1 MSTNPNSAARKVQ
14 EALGLRLRNLRKD
27 AGLTGR
33 ELAAAT
39 GWHFTRISKLE
50 HGVQAPTDQDI
61 QTWCRV
67 CGAEDQAADLIAQA
81 RAIESMYVEFRRRAR
96 SGVKQLMLAFQQTY
110 ERAEQFRIYEHS
122 VVPGL
127 FQTADYIRAMLSFWT
142 RFLNT
147 DTDTDIDDAVAAR
160 LERQAIIYESKRR
173 FAVVLEENALRTWFG
188 DADTMAGQL
197 DRLLTIMTLPNVAL
211 GIVPAMIEREAVST
225 TGFWIFDD
233 KLVALETPTA
243 SIEVTAPQEIAL
255 YESMFDMLRRS
266 ALYGPQARSLLIKV
280 QEELA
285 SSN

>member
-50 HGVQAPTDQDI
+50 HGTQAPTDQDI
-61 QTWCRV
+61 RTWCQV
-67 CGAEDQAADLIAQA
+67 CGAEDQAPDLIAQA

-122 VVPGL
+122 VIPGL
-127 FQTADYIRAMLSFWT
+127 FQTADYVRAMLSFWAQ
-142 RFLNT
+142 FLNT
-147 DTDTDIDDAVAAR
+147 DSDIDEAVAAR
-160 LERQAIIYESKRR
+160 LQRQSIIYESKRR

-188 DADTMAGQL
+188 NADTMAGQL
-197 DRLLTIMTLPNVAL
+197 DRLLTVMTLPNVAL
-211 GIVPAMIEREAVST
+211 GIVPTMIEREAVAT

-233 KLVALETPTA
+233 KLVALETPSA
-243 SIEVTAPQEIAL
+243 SIEVTQPQEIAL
-255 YESMFDMLRRS
+255 YERMFDMLRRS
-266 ALYGPQARSLLIKV
+266 AVYGPEARAMIISVQRELARS
-280 QEELA
+280 
-285 SSN
+285 N

>member
-27 AGLTGR
+27 AG
-33 ELAAAT
+33 
-39 GWHFTRISKLE
+39 WHFTRISKLE

-61 QTWCRV
+61 RMWCQV
-67 CGAEDQAADLIAQA
+67 CGADDQAPDLIAQA

-110 ERAEQFRIYEHS
+110 ESAEQFRIYEHN
-122 VVPGL
+122 VIPGL
-127 FQTADYIRAMLSFWT
+127 FQTADYIRAMLSFWA

-147 DTDTDIDDAVAAR
+147 DNDVDEAVAAR
-160 LERQAIIYESKRR
+160 LQRQSIIYESKRR

-188 DADTMAGQL
+188 NAETMAGQL
-197 DRLLTIMTLPNVAL
+197 DRLLTVMTLPNVAL

-233 KLVALETPTA
+233 KLVALETPSA
-243 SIEVTAPQEIAL
+243 SIEVTQPQEIAL
-255 YESMFDMLRRS
+255 YETMVNLLRRS
-266 ALYGPQARSLLIKV
+266 ALYGPDARALIIRV

-285 SSN
+285 RSN